1 MRLVSVH
8 KPRWSTIVLSF
19 KVDKLA
25 MRPTISSAAVVL
37 LVSVAPILAQ
47 FPAEPVGLKV
57 LESRFGDGV
66 KITYK
71 EVCTSPKM
79 TVLPI

>member
-1 MRLVSVH
+1 
-8 KPRWSTIVLSF
+8 
-19 KVDKLA
+19 

-37 LVSVAPILAQ
+37 LLSAAPILAQ

-71 EVCTSPKM
+71 EVCTSSTM
-79 TVLPI
+79 IVLPI

>member
-1 MRLVSVH
+1 
-8 KPRWSTIVLSF
+8 
-19 KVDKLA
+19 
-25 MRPTISSAAVVL
+25 VL
-37 LVSVAPILAQ
+37 LVSAAPILAQ